1 MLFKHIVKRHQSILQ
16 PPTMKMHAIIEKTA
30 AFISKQGS
38 QMEIVIAAK
47 QKNNPQ
53 FGFLNFGHELNV
65 YYKHLVRQI
74 QKGKYKPKP
83 QESYSKRNR
92 KSSGE
97 YFGFSYKLLYVTNK
111 TIDTFISTV

>member
-1 MLFKHIVKRHQSILQ
+1 
-16 PPTMKMHAIIEKTA
+16 MKMHAIIEKTA
-30 AFISKQGS
+30 AFISTQGS

-53 FGFLNFGHELNV
+53 FGFLNFGQELNV

-83 QESYSKRNR
+83 QEAYSRKRRHSDVNDAHDDGYLHPSLGG
-92 KSSGE
+92 KQVAPVDEHPEVSSL
-97 YFGFSYKLLYVTNK
+97 S
-111 TIDTFISTV
+111 ITVLTLWS